1 MKRHCSGYLKLFS
14 TNAASVV
21 NGKIESLK
29 SEIICTKSNVVT
41 VQETHVRKK
50 GKIMIPNFVVYE
62 AIRTKKGGG
71 TLVAAHEDLNP
82 KLISEY
88 NDDFEILVVEIET
101 KEKAIRIISGYGP
114 QENWEEEKR
123 LPFFLALETE
133 IEKAELAGKS
143 IIIEMDANSKLG
155 PDHIP
160 EDPHPMSPN
169 GLLLSGII
177 KRHALFVANGSEKSE
192 GIITRRRV
200 TKDRTEESAIDIVMF
215 SHDMTMHFVSLK
227 VDEKKRHVLKSIRKT
242 KRGTR

>member
-1 MKRHCSGYLKLFS
+1 MRPSGL
-14 TNAASVV
+14 
-21 NGKIESLK
+21 
-29 SEIICTKSNVVT
+29 
-41 VQETHVRKK
+41 
-50 GKIMIPNFVVYE
+50 
-62 AIRTKKGGG
+62 KKGGG